1 MDKYEE
7 IKAEVASLT
16 NVAKYVEDA
25 CPTGAAVIIH
35 ARDKLLEMLSK
46 SESVTPEWLEE
57 IKALAQAATPGPWML
72 SETDAYAEVWVKN
85 CNENGEMPLA
95 LVGGTFKDAE
105 FIARSREAIPRLLAE
120 VERLTGERDAAV
132 RRAEA
137 AEAALQLAGIKI
149 AQLSQCA
156 PQPYSHVM
164 PTAFE
169 PTMTEVT
176 NGTAEGRP
184 RR

>member
-1 MDKYEE
+1 MDRLEK
-7 IKAEVASLT
+7 IRASL
-16 NVAKYVEDA
+16 K
-25 CPTGAAVIIH
+25 VIEYDTQNAMDSVLPAH
-35 ARDKLLEMLSK
+35 AIDWRRRI
-46 SESVTPEWLEE
+46 VN
-57 IKALAQAATPGPWML
+57 I
-72 SETDAYAEVWVKN
+72 Y
-85 CNENGEMPLA
+85 
-95 LVGGTFKDAE
+95 
-105 FIARSREAIPRLLAE
+105 RLLDEVTAE
-120 VERLTGERDAAV
+120 VERLAGERDSAV
-132 RRAEA
+132 RRVEA

-169 PTMTEVT
+169 PTMTEVS